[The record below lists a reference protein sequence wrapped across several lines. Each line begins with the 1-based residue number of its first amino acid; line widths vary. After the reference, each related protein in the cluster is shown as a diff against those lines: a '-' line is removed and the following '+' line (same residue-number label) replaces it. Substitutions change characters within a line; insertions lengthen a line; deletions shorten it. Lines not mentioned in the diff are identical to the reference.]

1 MFLLSFQVSEH
12 VDKVSFDT
20 SMGMSLSAMNKGESV
35 SEKVE
40 DDTLMTFSNITSV
53 LFYLVASVLIVWI
66 FVRTCDTDSP
76 IIGSFFDDD
85 HNPNA

>member
-1 MFLLSFQVSEH
+1 MFVLSFQVSEH
-12 VDKVSFDT
+12 VDKVAFDT
-20 SMGMSLSAMNKGESV
+20 SMGVSLSAMNTGESV

-40 DDTLMTFSNITSV
+40 ENTLMTFSNITSV
-53 LFYLVASVLIVWI
+53 LFYFLASSLIVWI

-85 HNPNA
+85 QVTSR